1 MIFIFY
7 KNNKMD
13 DYNSYDDEYMY
24 YDKLLNKSSPSSSKN
39 KIKYTKKHIRIKST
53 TNNLTF

>member
-1 MIFIFY
+1 
-7 KNNKMD
+7 MD